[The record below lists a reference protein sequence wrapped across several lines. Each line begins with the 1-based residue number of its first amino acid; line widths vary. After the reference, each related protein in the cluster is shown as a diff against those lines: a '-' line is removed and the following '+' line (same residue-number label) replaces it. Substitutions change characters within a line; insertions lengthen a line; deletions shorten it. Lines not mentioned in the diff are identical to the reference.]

1 VDKTPPIVVRTV
13 AELRAHVAAWRAAGE
28 TVGLVPTMGA
38 LHEGHLSLA
47 RLARSRVDRVVVSI
61 FVNPTQFAPHEDL
74 DAYPRREAADIAAL
88 AAEPCDMVFAPTPEE
103 MYPRGFATAITVAGV
118 SAPMDGAARPHHF
131 GGVATVVAKLLIQC
145 APDVAVFGEKDYQQ
159 LQVIRRLT
167 ADLDIPV
174 EIIGAPIVRDADG
187 LALSSRNAYLSPQE
201 RPIAGKLNLILKEA
215 TQALTKGA
223 TVVQVEAQGLAA
235 LTAAGFSS
243 VDYFDVRDAATLETL
258 TEVPKTPG
266 AARVFVAARLGKTR
280 LIDNMAVSSSVPAG
294 RSCR

>member
-1 VDKTPPIVVRTV
+1 MSQTPPIVVRTV
-13 AELRAHVAAWRAAGE
+13 ADLRAHVADWRRAGQ

-47 RLARSRVDRVVVSI
+47 RLARARVDRVVVSI

-74 DAYPRREAADIAAL
+74 DAYPRREAADVAAL
-88 AAEPCDMVFAPTPEE
+88 AAEPCDLVFAPTPEE

-167 ADLDIPV
+167 ADLNIPV
-174 EIIGAPIVRDADG
+174 EIIGAPIVRDTDG
-187 LALSSRNAYLSPQE
+187 LALSSRNAYLSERE
-201 RPIAGKLNLILKEA
+201 RPIAGKLNLILRDA
-215 TQALTKGA
+215 AQALAKGA
-223 TVVQVEAQGLAA
+223 TVVQAEAQGLAA
-235 LTAAGFSS
+235 LTAAGFDS
-243 VDYFDVRDAATLETL
+243 VDYFDVRDAQTLETL
-258 TEVPKTPG
+258 NEVPKAPD

-280 LIDNMAVSSSVPAG
+280 LIDNMAV
-294 RSCR
+294 

>member
-280 LIDNMAVSSSVPAG
+280 LIDNMAVSSSAPAG